1 MKRFTAGL
9 AFCATLLTGCRAS
22 SPGLPEPLFDCRVAV
37 EPLLAKLKASGGD
50 PGRILR
56 PRSSADLLSLKSGK
70 RYKFASLRDG
80 RLAVAP
86 LPADAEANEYV
97 HPVLAGGAPVRT
109 AGGLRVDHDGSSL
122 RRVTVDQDSKAYC
135 PTAASLSAALVELA
149 RVGVQPEV
157 LRVENRPPACGEA
170 PAPEGGPRYGE
181 LMAEVGRR
189 FELAGRSVRAGRLA
203 LAAFELEELQE
214 IFDEDLPRAE
224 PPRVKAGVDLAGV
237 AGAFRQTNLPELL
250 AAVRARDF
258 RTFGAA
264 YARAAETCNGCHRAT
279 GHDFI
284 EVPTTPGAA
293 VPRLDPL
300 R

>member
-1 MKRFTAGL
+1 MKRLAGL
-9 AFCATLLTGCRAS
+9 AFCALVLTACRAS
-22 SPGLPEPLFDCRVAV
+22 SPGVPPPLFDSRAAV

-50 PGRILR
+50 PSRILR
-56 PRSSADLLSLKSGK
+56 PRSAADLLSLTSGK

-80 RLAVAP
+80 RLAIAP

-122 RRVTVDQDSKAYC
+122 QKVTVDQDSKAYC

-149 RVGVQPEV
+149 HVGVSAEI
-157 LRVENRPPACGEA
+157 LRVENRPPACAGA
-170 PAPEGGPRYGE
+170 STPEIEPRYGE

-189 FELAGRSVRAGRLA
+189 FELSGRSVRAGRLA

-214 IFDEDLPRAE
+214 IFDEDLPKAA
-224 PPRVKAGVDLAGV
+224 PPRVNAGADLAGV

-250 AAVRARDF
+250 AAVRARNV
-258 RTFGAA
+258 RAFGAA
-264 YARAAETCNGCHRAT
+264 YARAAETCNGCHRGS
-279 GHDFI
+279 GHEFI
-284 EVPTTPGAA
+284 EVPALPGAA
-293 VPRLDPL
+293 VPRLDPV